1 MTTRNLHAITRVNQR
16 DSQYNRQRDSFE
28 NHEGQVQSMVNSQA
42 LDTQEAA
49 KKLKTT
55 PNTVRGL
62 IRAGVLHAA
71 DISGG
76 KKRPTYR
83 VSPEEL
89 ERWLAGEK
97 RK

>member
-1 MTTRNLHAITRVNQR
+1 MA
-16 DSQYNRQRDSFE
+16 DD
-28 NHEGQVQSMVNSQA
+28 QA
-42 LDTQEAA
+42 LSA
-49 KKLKTT
+49 KKVAKRLDIS
-55 PNTVRGL
+55 PNRVRGL